1 MESNEMLRLI
11 GTKNVSLLE
20 AGKIN
25 EPDFRVEIII
35 ITKIV
40 GFTELVSSTA
50 QTNKQTNKQLSNHRR
65 RVRARLF
72 SDLRDTPS

>member
-1 MESNEMLRLI
+1 MLRLI
-11 GTKNVSLLE
+11 GTKKKGSLLE

-35 ITKIV
+35 MIIV
-40 GFTELVSSTA
+40 GFTELLSST
-50 QTNKQTNKQLSNHRR
+50 TQTNKQLSNRSG

-72 SDLRDTPS
+72 SDLRYSLIS